1 MGIFDN
7 AEMKAAKRRY
17 KEEIKLL
24 ADIMRPTGKIFM
36 CAKWDDNL
44 RVISIG
50 AMGMSTIV
58 KYDTIKDIQIHES
71 VQQVTST
78 KSSGREKRKGVMT
91 RAAVGTILMPGVGT
105 LAGALTAKKQSSIE
119 SEAVTSQ
126 QVTRTIVLTRD
137 DPFKTVLTIPYHP
150 ELEAKLRSILAE
162 NLAQTAA
169 AEQIAETSPVEQ
181 PQIVEQSPQVEQI
194 TSNISIA
201 DELIKL
207 KSLVDNGILTE
218 EEFQAQKA
226 KLLSQ

>member
-17 KEEIKLL
+17 KEEMKLL
-24 ADIMRPTGKIFM
+24 ANIMKPTGKIFM

-50 AMGMSTIV
+50 SMGMSTIV
-58 KYDTIKDIQIHES
+58 KYDTIKDIQVYES
-71 VQQVTST
+71 VQEVTTT
-78 KSSGREKRKGVMT
+78 KSNGREKRKGVMT

-105 LAGALTAKKQSSIE
+105 LAGALTAKKQSAVE

-126 QVTRTIVLTRD
+126 QATRTIMLTRD
-137 DPFKTVLTIPYHP
+137 DPFKTVLNIPYHP
-150 ELEAKLRSILAE
+150 ELEIKLRNILAE

-169 AEQIAETSPVEQ
+169 VEQIAETSP
-181 PQIVEQSPQVEQI
+181 IEQSPQVVQAPQVEQI
-194 TSNISIA
+194 GSNISVA

-207 KSLVDNGILTE
+207 KELLDAGVLTE
-218 EEFQAQKA
+218 EEFAAQKQR
-226 KLLSQ
+226 LLR

>member
-17 KEEIKLL
+17 KEEMKLL
-24 ADIMRPTGKIFM
+24 ADIMKPTGKIFM

-50 AMGMSTIV
+50 SMGMSTIV

-71 VQQVTST
+71 VQEVTST

-91 RAAVGTILMPGVGT
+91 RAAVGTLLMPGVGT
-105 LAGALTAKKQSSIE
+105 LAGALTAKKQSAVE

-137 DPFKTVLTIPYHP
+137 DPFKTVLTIHYHP

-162 NLAQTAA
+162 NLAQTAV
-169 AEQIAETSPVEQ
+169 AEQIEEASP
-181 PQIVEQSPQVEQI
+181 VEQSPQVEHI
-194 TSNISIA
+194 ASNISVA

-207 KSLVDNGILTE
+207 KSLVDNGVLTE

-226 KLLSQ
+226 KLLS

>member
-17 KEEIKLL
+17 KEEMKLL
-24 ADIMRPTGKIFM
+24 ANIMKPTGKIFM

-50 AMGMSTIV
+50 AMGLSTIV
-58 KYDTIKDIQIHES
+58 KYDTIKDIQVYES
-71 VQQVTST
+71 VQEVTST
-78 KSSGREKRKGVMT
+78 KSTGREKRKGVVT
-91 RAAVGTILMPGVGT
+91 RAAVGTILAPGVGT
-105 LAGALTAKKQSSIE
+105 LAGALTAKKHSTGESQS
-119 SEAVTSQ
+119 VTSQ
-126 QVTRTIVLTRD
+126 EVTRTIVLTRD

-162 NLAQTAA
+162 NLAQTEAV
-169 AEQIAETSPVEQ
+169 EQIAETPL
-181 PQIVEQSPQVEQI
+181 IEQSPQVEQI
-194 TSNISIA
+194 ASNISVA

-207 KSLVDNGILTE
+207 KSLVDNGVLTE
-218 EEFQAQKA
+218 EEFQAQKT

>member
-17 KEEIKLL
+17 KEEMKLL
-24 ADIMRPTGKIFM
+24 ANIMKPTGKIFM

-50 AMGMSTIV
+50 SMGMGTIV
-58 KYDTIKDIQIHES
+58 KYDTIKDIQIYES
-71 VQQVTST
+71 VQEVTST

-91 RAAVGTILMPGVGT
+91 RAAVGTLLAPGVGT
-105 LAGALTAKKQSSIE
+105 LAGALTAKKQSAVE

-137 DPFKTVLTIPYHP
+137 DPFKTVLNIPYHP
-150 ELEAKLRSILAE
+150 ELEVKLRSILAE
-162 NLAQTAA
+162 NLAQTVAV
-169 AEQIAETSPVEQ
+169 EQIAETSPIEQ
-181 PQIVEQSPQVEQI
+181 PQMVEQTPQVEQI
-194 TSNISIA
+194 ASNISVA

-207 KSLVDNGILTE
+207 KELLDAGVLTE
-218 EEFQAQKA
+218 EEFAAQKQR
-226 KLLSQ
+226 LLR

>member
-17 KEEIKLL
+17 KEEMKLL

-169 AEQIAETSPVEQ
+169 VEQIAETSSIEQ
-181 PQIVEQSPQVEQI
+181 PQTVEQTPQVEQI
-194 TSNISIA
+194 TSNISVA

>member
-17 KEEIKLL
+17 KEEMKLL

-50 AMGMSTIV
+50 SMGMSTIV

-71 VQQVTST
+71 VQEVTST
-78 KSSGREKRKGVMT
+78 KSKGKEKRKGVMT

-105 LAGALTAKKQSSIE
+105 LAGALTANKQSTGE

-169 AEQIAETSPVEQ
+169 AEQITETSPIEQ
-181 PQIVEQSPQVEQI
+181 PQTVEQSPQVERVA
-194 TSNISIA
+194 SNISVA

-207 KSLVDNGILTE
+207 KELLDAGVLTE
-218 EEFQAQKA
+218 EEFAIQKQR
-226 KLLSQ
+226 LLR

>member
-1 MGIFDN
+1 MGFFDN
-7 AEMKAAKRRY
+7 AEMKAAKSRY
-17 KEEIKLL
+17 KGEMKLL
-24 ADIMRPTGKIFM
+24 ADIMKPTGKIFM

-50 AMGMSTIV
+50 SMGMGTIV

-71 VQQVTST
+71 VQEVTST

-91 RAAVGTILMPGVGT
+91 RAAVGTLLMPGVGT
-105 LAGALTAKKQSSIE
+105 LAGALTAKKQSAVE

-150 ELEAKLRSILAE
+150 ELEVKLRSILAE
-162 NLAQTAA
+162 NLAQTAV
-169 AEQIAETSPVEQ
+169 VE
-181 PQIVEQSPQVEQI
+181 QIVESSTIEQPPQVEQAA
-194 TSNISIA
+194 SNISVA

-207 KSLVDNGILTE
+207 KSLVDTGVLTE
-218 EEFQAQKA
+218 EEFQAQKT

>member
-1 MGIFDN
+1 MGIFDS

-17 KEEIKLL
+17 KEEMKLL

-105 LAGALTAKKQSSIE
+105 LAGALTAKKQSAVE

-126 QVTRTIVLTRD
+126 EVTRTIILTRD

-169 AEQIAETSPVEQ
+169 VEQIAETSPVEQ
-181 PQIVEQSPQVEQI
+181 PQIVEQTPQVEQI
-194 TSNISIA
+194 ASNISVA

-207 KSLVDNGILTE
+207 KELLDAGVLTE
-218 EEFQAQKA
+218 EEFAIQKQR
-226 KLLSQ
+226 LLR

>member
-17 KEEIKLL
+17 KEEMKLL
-24 ADIMRPTGKIFM
+24 ANIMKPTGKIFM

-50 AMGMSTIV
+50 SMGMGTIV
-58 KYDTIKDIQIHES
+58 KYDTIKDIQIYES
-71 VQQVTST
+71 VQEVTST

-105 LAGALTAKKQSSIE
+105 LAGALTAKKQSAVE

-137 DPFKTVLTIPYHP
+137 DPFKTVLNIPYHP
-150 ELEAKLRSILAE
+150 ELEVKLRDILAE
-162 NLAQTAA
+162 NLAQTEAV
-169 AEQIAETSPVEQ
+169 EQIAETSPIEQPQTVEQ
-181 PQIVEQSPQVEQI
+181 PPQVEQI
-194 TSNISIA
+194 ASNISVA

-207 KSLVDNGILTE
+207 KELLDAGVLTE
-218 EEFQAQKA
+218 EEFAAQKQR
-226 KLLSQ
+226 LLR

>member
-1 MGIFDN
+1 MGIFDS

-17 KEEIKLL
+17 KEEMKLL

-105 LAGALTAKKQSSIE
+105 LAGALTAKKQSAVE

-126 QVTRTIVLTRD
+126 EVTRTIILTRD

-169 AEQIAETSPVEQ
+169 VEQIAETSPVEQ
-181 PQIVEQSPQVEQI
+181 PQIVEQTPQVEQI
-194 TSNISIA
+194 ASNISVV

-207 KSLVDNGILTE
+207 KELLDAGVLTE
-218 EEFQAQKA
+218 EEFAIQKQR
-226 KLLSQ
+226 LLR

>member
-7 AEMKAAKRRY
+7 VEMKAAKRRY
-17 KEEIKLL
+17 KEEMKLL
-24 ADIMRPTGKIFM
+24 ANIMKPTGKIFM

-50 AMGMSTIV
+50 SMGMSTIV
-58 KYDTIKDIQIHES
+58 KYDTIKDIQVYES
-71 VQQVTST
+71 VQEVTTT

-105 LAGALTAKKQSSIE
+105 LAGALTAKKQSAVE

-137 DPFKTVLTIPYHP
+137 DPFKTVLTFPYHP
-150 ELEAKLRSILAE
+150 ELEIKLRSILAE
-162 NLAQTAA
+162 NLAQTAVV
-169 AEQIAETSPVEQ
+169 EQIAETSHIEQ
-181 PQIVEQSPQVEQI
+181 PQTVEQTPQVEQV
-194 TSNISIA
+194 TSNISVA

-207 KSLVDNGILTE
+207 KELLDAGVLTE
-218 EEFQAQKA
+218 EEFAAQKQR
-226 KLLSQ
+226 LLR

>member
-17 KEEIKLL
+17 KEEMKLL
-24 ADIMRPTGKIFM
+24 ANIMKPTGKIFM

-50 AMGMSTIV
+50 SMGMGTIV
-58 KYDTIKDIQIHES
+58 KYDTIKDIQIYES
-71 VQQVTST
+71 VQEVTST

-91 RAAVGTILMPGVGT
+91 RAAVGTLLAPGVGT
-105 LAGALTAKKQSSIE
+105 LAGALTAKKQSAVE

-137 DPFKTVLTIPYHP
+137 DPFKTVLNIPYHP
-150 ELEAKLRSILAE
+150 ELEVKLRSILAE
-162 NLAQTAA
+162 NLAQTVAV
-169 AEQIAETSPVEQ
+169 EQIAETSPIEQ
-181 PQIVEQSPQVEQI
+181 PQMVEQTPQVEQI
-194 TSNISIA
+194 ASNISVA

-207 KSLVDNGILTE
+207 KELLDAGVLTE
-218 EEFQAQKA
+218 EEFAIQKQR
-226 KLLSQ
+226 LLR

>member
-17 KEEIKLL
+17 KEEMKLL

-50 AMGMSTIV
+50 SMGMSTIV

-71 VQQVTST
+71 VQEVTST
-78 KSSGREKRKGVMT
+78 KSKGKEKRKGVMT

-105 LAGALTAKKQSSIE
+105 LAGALTAKKQSTGE

-169 AEQIAETSPVEQ
+169 AEQITETSPIEQ
-181 PQIVEQSPQVEQI
+181 PQTVEQSPQVERVA
-194 TSNISIA
+194 SNISVA

-207 KSLVDNGILTE
+207 KELLDAGVLTE
-218 EEFQAQKA
+218 EEFAIQKQR
-226 KLLSQ
+226 LLR

>member
-7 AEMKAAKRRY
+7 AEMKAAKSRY
-17 KEEIKLL
+17 KGEMKLL
-24 ADIMRPTGKIFM
+24 ADIMKPTGKIFM

-50 AMGMSTIV
+50 AMGMGTIV

-71 VQQVTST
+71 VQEVTST

-162 NLAQTAA
+162 NLAQTEAV
-169 AEQIAETSPVEQ
+169 EQIAETSPVEQ
-181 PQIVEQSPQVEQI
+181 PQTVEQTPQVEQVA
-194 TSNISIA
+194 SNISVA

>member
-17 KEEIKLL
+17 KEEMKLL
-24 ADIMRPTGKIFM
+24 AEIMKPTGKIFM

-58 KYDTIKDIQIHES
+58 KYDTIKDIQIYES
-71 VQQVTST
+71 VQEVTST

-105 LAGALTAKKQSSIE
+105 LAGALTAKKHSTGESQS
-119 SEAVTSQ
+119 VTSQ

-137 DPFKTVLTIPYHP
+137 DPFKTVLNIPYNQ
-150 ELEAKLRSILAE
+150 ELELKLRSILAE

-169 AEQIAETSPVEQ
+169 AEQITETPPVEQ
-181 PQIVEQSPQVEQI
+181 LPQVEQI
-194 TSNISIA
+194 ASNISVA

-207 KSLVDNGILTE
+207 KELLDVGVLTE
-218 EEFQAQKA
+218 EEFAIQKQR
-226 KLLSQ
+226 LLR

>member
-17 KEEIKLL
+17 KEEMKLL

-50 AMGMSTIV
+50 SMGMSTIV
-58 KYDTIKDIQIHES
+58 KYDTIKDMQIHES
-71 VQQVTST
+71 VQEVTST
-78 KSSGREKRKGVMT
+78 KSKGKEKRKGVMT

-105 LAGALTAKKQSSIE
+105 LAGALTAKKQSTGE
-119 SEAVTSQ
+119 SESVTSQ

-169 AEQIAETSPVEQ
+169 AEQIADTFPIEQ
-181 PQIVEQSPQVEQI
+181 PQMIEQSPQVEKN

-207 KSLVDNGILTE
+207 KELLDAGVLTE
-218 EEFQAQKA
+218 EEFATQKQR
-226 KLLSQ
+226 LLR

>member
-17 KEEIKLL
+17 KEEMKLL
-24 ADIMRPTGKIFM
+24 ADIMKPTGKIFR

-50 AMGMSTIV
+50 SMGMSTIV
-58 KYDTIKDIQIHES
+58 KYDTIKDIQVFES
-71 VQQVTST
+71 VKEVTST
-78 KSSGREKRKGVMT
+78 KSKGKEKRKGVMT

-105 LAGALTAKKQSSIE
+105 LAGALTAKKQSTGE

-126 QVTRTIVLTRD
+126 QVTRTFVLTRD

-162 NLAQTAA
+162 NLAQKAA
-169 AEQIAETSPVEQ
+169 TEQITEASPIEQ
-181 PQIVEQSPQVEQI
+181 SQTVEQSPQVEQN

-207 KSLVDNGILTE
+207 KELLDVGVLTE
-218 EEFQAQKA
+218 EEFATQKQR
-226 KLLSQ
+226 LLR

>member
-17 KEEIKLL
+17 KEEMKLL
-24 ADIMRPTGKIFM
+24 ANIMKPTGKIFM

-50 AMGMSTIV
+50 SMGMSTIV
-58 KYDTIKDIQIHES
+58 KYDTIKDIQVYES
-71 VQQVTST
+71 VQEVTTT

-105 LAGALTAKKQSSIE
+105 LAGALTAKKQSAVE

-137 DPFKTVLTIPYHP
+137 DPFKTVLTFPYHP
-150 ELEAKLRSILAE
+150 ELEIKLRSILAE
-162 NLAQTAA
+162 NLAQTAVV
-169 AEQIAETSPVEQ
+169 EQIAETSHIEQ
-181 PQIVEQSPQVEQI
+181 PQTVEQTPQVEQVN
-194 TSNISIA
+194 SNISVA

-207 KSLVDNGILTE
+207 KE
-218 EEFQAQKA
+218 
-226 KLLSQ
+226 LLDAGVLMKKNSQLKNNDFYVK

>member
-17 KEEIKLL
+17 KEEMKLL
-24 ADIMRPTGKIFM
+24 ANIMKPTGKIFM

-50 AMGMSTIV
+50 SMGMGTIV
-58 KYDTIKDIQIHES
+58 KYDTIKDIQVYES
-71 VQQVTST
+71 VQEVTTT

-105 LAGALTAKKQSSIE
+105 LAGALTAKKQSAAE

-126 QVTRTIVLTRD
+126 QVTRTIMLTRD
-137 DPFKTVLTIPYHP
+137 DPFKTVLNIPYHP
-150 ELEAKLRSILAE
+150 ELEVKLRSILAE
-162 NLAQTAA
+162 NLAQTEAV
-169 AEQIAETSPVEQ
+169 EQIAEISPIEQPQTVEQ
-181 PQIVEQSPQVEQI
+181 PPQVEQI
-194 TSNISIA
+194 ASNISVA

-207 KSLVDNGILTE
+207 KELLDAGVLTE
-218 EEFQAQKA
+218 EEFAIQKQR
-226 KLLSQ
+226 LLR

>member
-17 KEEIKLL
+17 KEEMKLL
-24 ADIMRPTGKIFM
+24 ANIMNPTGKIFM

-50 AMGMSTIV
+50 SMGMCTIV

-71 VQQVTST
+71 VQEVTST

-91 RAAVGTILMPGVGT
+91 RAAVGTLLMPGVGT
-105 LAGALTAKKQSSIE
+105 LAGALTAKKQSAVE

-162 NLAQTAA
+162 NLAQTAI
-169 AEQIAETSPVEQ
+169 AEQIEEASP
-181 PQIVEQSPQVEQI
+181 VEQSPQVEHI
-194 TSNISIA
+194 ASNISVA

-207 KSLVDNGILTE
+207 KSLVDNGVLTE

-226 KLLSQ
+226 KLLS

>member
-17 KEEIKLL
+17 KEEMKLL
-24 ADIMRPTGKIFM
+24 ANIMKPTGKIFM

-50 AMGMSTIV
+50 SMGMSTIV
-58 KYDTIKDIQIHES
+58 KYDTIKDIQVYES
-71 VQQVTST
+71 VQEVTTT

-105 LAGALTAKKQSSIE
+105 LAGALTAKKQSAVE

-137 DPFKTVLTIPYHP
+137 DPFKTVLTFPYHP
-150 ELEAKLRSILAE
+150 ELEIKLRSILAE
-162 NLAQTAA
+162 NLAQTAVVG
-169 AEQIAETSPVEQ
+169 QIAETSHIEQ
-181 PQIVEQSPQVEQI
+181 PQTVEQTPQVEQVN
-194 TSNISIA
+194 SNISVA

-207 KSLVDNGILTE
+207 KELLDAGVLTE
-218 EEFQAQKA
+218 EEFAAQKQR
-226 KLLSQ
+226 LLR

>member
-17 KEEIKLL
+17 KEEMKLL
-24 ADIMRPTGKIFM
+24 ANIMKPTGKIFM

-50 AMGMSTIV
+50 SMGMGTIV
-58 KYDTIKDIQIHES
+58 KYDTIKDIQIFES
-71 VQQVTST
+71 VQEVTST

-105 LAGALTAKKQSSIE
+105 LAGALTAKKQSAVE

-137 DPFKTVLTIPYHP
+137 DPFKTVLNIPYHP
-150 ELEAKLRSILAE
+150 ELEVKLRSILAE

-169 AEQIAETSPVEQ
+169 VEQIAETSPIEQ
-181 PQIVEQSPQVEQI
+181 PQMVEQTPQVEQI
-194 TSNISIA
+194 ASNISVA

-207 KSLVDNGILTE
+207 KELLDAGVLTE
-218 EEFQAQKA
+218 EEFAIQKQR
-226 KLLSQ
+226 LLR